1 VNGWLVAQSSSHPQ
15 LLAQPELTWMMLV
28 CSTHQSFLARLI
40 VCVIYGGLGEQSGG
54 VESSDEQG
62 SCVLVKRKGC
72 RREVQVKR
80 LQEVIQE
87 EKESTDMNRAARG
100 RRGFM
105 GVKLDDEQGAVRL
118 HGRAGGVCTWVGTT
132 VSSI

>member
-1 VNGWLVAQSSSHPQ
+1 MFGPPEFSCSSDS
-15 LLAQPELTWMMLV
+15 LCYIDV
-28 CSTHQSFLARLI
+28 
-40 VCVIYGGLGEQSGG
+40 GLGEQSDG

-72 RREVQVKR
+72 RREVQVMR
-80 LQEVIQE
+80 VQEVIQE
-87 EKESTDMNRAARG
+87 EKESTDMNRG

-118 HGRAGGVCTWVGTT
+118 HGRDCGVSTWVGTT